1 MFLSTHFEVFIFYF
15 MYTVIF
21 YYNQLRSR
29 GFRFKKLQ
37 SHLYCYV
44 FNEDFYNFFFH
55 IYIFKIHNDIVG
67 IFFSWCLILH
77 FFFVPKGYSILK
89 LCFFFFSNVDEKFLI
104 MSLFEVYILVLIN
117 NLRTKKLYYTI
128 VLKLI
133 KAIIRRQY
141 SILFLSLNF
150 HSSAG
155 LLKRTIS
162 FKLHF
167 FKNNDTI
174 LFFFF

>member
-1 MFLSTHFEVFIFYF
+1 MF
-15 MYTVIF
+15 
-21 YYNQLRSR
+21 
-29 GFRFKKLQ
+29 
-37 SHLYCYV
+37 
-44 FNEDFYNFFFH
+44 
-55 IYIFKIHNDIVG
+55 
-67 IFFSWCLILH
+67 
-77 FFFVPKGYSILK
+77 
-89 LCFFFFSNVDEKFLI
+89 FFFFSNVDEKFLI

-174 LFFFF
+174 LFFFLNKFEHRLFINKFVLVRASIVENGSFTFSDRYFPCEFNKNQINGISFVKI